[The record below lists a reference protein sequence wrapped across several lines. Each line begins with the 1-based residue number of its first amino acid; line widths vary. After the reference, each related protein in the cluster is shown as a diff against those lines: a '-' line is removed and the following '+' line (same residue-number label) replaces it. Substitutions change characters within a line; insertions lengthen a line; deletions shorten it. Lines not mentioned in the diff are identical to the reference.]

1 MMLVDNKLEEMKE
14 WDEVWDQIKDKSVC
28 ENLSEDKAE
37 SMFRC
42 EAIFGFLFVVACVG
56 VLIWTDHK
64 IGIRRN
70 PSLQVLIIPM

>member
-37 SMFRC
+37 SMFRYMKP
-42 EAIFGFLFVVACVG
+42 FFV
-56 VLIWTDHK
+56 
-64 IGIRRN
+64 
-70 PSLQVLIIPM
+70 S